1 MFPSQ
6 KGRKIY
12 SILNFKCPHCQ
23 EGAFFLSHPYDLR
36 NMGRL
41 HKECPAC
48 HRKYS
53 KEPGFYYGGMY
64 VSYALSVALSLVAY
78 GLFWWLVPQLGFAWH
93 FGLSVVVLLLATPYM
108 YALSK
113 IIWAN
118 LFFSYQGGTIGR
130 GAP

>member
-1 MFPSQ
+1 MTVLSVL

-12 SILNFKCPHCQ
+12 SILNFKCPHCH
-23 EGAFFLSHPYDLR
+23 EGPFFISRPYDLW
-36 NMGRL
+36 NMGKL
-41 HKECPAC
+41 HKECPVC

-64 VSYALSVALSLVAY
+64 VSYGLSVALSLVAY
-78 GLFWWLVPQLGFAWH
+78 GALWLFARELGFAWH
-93 FGLSVVVLLLATPYM
+93 FALTVVVLLLATPYM

-118 LFFSYQGGTIGR
+118 LFFSYQGPAKGK
-130 GAP
+130 